1 MCDTL
6 VCNQSRVDAA
16 ATATRT
22 SCCDEP
28 RRHMRASPTS
38 STEPLQCVVGESV
51 KDHWHV
57 DARQEWDQV
66 LRDSG
71 LGKTVH
77 VDTSK
82 SLSDIFTNS
91 VRLYG
96 FASGRCTFNR
106 FPLALNP
113 NARPRW
119 RSFVVQLQQLH
130 IAEELRA
137 LMVLPCWSGIS
148 VYSDHLSTGVP

>member
-1 MCDTL
+1 M
-6 VCNQSRVDAA
+6 
-16 ATATRT
+16 
-22 SCCDEP
+22 
-28 RRHMRASPTS
+28 
-38 STEPLQCVVGESV
+38 GESV
-51 KDHWHV
+51 KDHWYV

-91 VRLYG
+91 VRLHG

-106 FPLALNP
+106 FPLALSP